1 MLNNYIVFFDVIIC
15 LVFVF
20 IANRSEKLGLLITV
34 FSLSFLV
41 PFQNSFFPMGLPGA
55 FVIILIFLRFFGKL
69 KNRIGHKTLIKF
81 DKSKYLYYLL
91 FAGILIGL
99 YNTAQGIE
107 FPDINKLPN
116 LIQIYDLSTYLITIL
131 CFINVLMYYGLD
143 FKFQDKLIR
152 TFCFGI
158 LVHFVLYLLFKNVS
172 YSSRLFVSMSSENE
186 MANVNEMRFLSLIGD
201 YELTIDYVFITIC
214 FCLISFYRDKKKYH
228 LLLILLSIF
237 IGVVTGTRSFL
248 VIAAFYLMAI
258 LLSNIKKFKL
268 VIFLLLVSVPIITF
282 SNIWPSLTEEYTVFA
297 RFDETLYQFNNNQK
311 VEKLT
316 NRDFSKA
323 SSDLISNTN
332 ILGNG
337 SFYFYKFNG
346 NEMVS
351 HNVFLAMYAK
361 FGLPGLLIL
370 LGLLFYNLNLLISI
384 IKRPKKASI
393 KKEATLYLII
403 LVGLI
408 MQELKISALRNISVL
423 LIYTFLFYNIYCM
436 YLRKRDV
443 KINRV
448 VLEN

>member
-1 MLNNYIVFFDVIIC
+1 
-15 LVFVF
+15 
-20 IANRSEKLGLLITV
+20 
-34 FSLSFLV
+34 
-41 PFQNSFFPMGLPGA
+41 
-55 FVIILIFLRFFGKL
+55 
-69 KNRIGHKTLIKF
+69 
-81 DKSKYLYYLL
+81 
-91 FAGILIGL
+91 
-99 YNTAQGIE
+99 
-107 FPDINKLPN
+107 
-116 LIQIYDLSTYLITIL
+116 
-131 CFINVLMYYGLD
+131 
-143 FKFQDKLIR
+143 
-152 TFCFGI
+152 
-158 LVHFVLYLLFKNVS
+158 
-172 YSSRLFVSMSSENE
+172 
-186 MANVNEMRFLSLIGD
+186 
-201 YELTIDYVFITIC
+201 
-214 FCLISFYRDKKKYH
+214 
-228 LLLILLSIF
+228 
-237 IGVVTGTRSFL
+237 
-248 VIAAFYLMAI
+248 
-258 LLSNIKKFKL
+258 
-268 VIFLLLVSVPIITF
+268 
-282 SNIWPSLTEEYTVFA
+282 LTEEYTVFA